1 MMNEHE
7 YYCFLKEF
15 WKVTNDGFIIVDPN
29 GVIVD
34 INETYC
40 EFLGKT
46 REQVLGK
53 PIGEV
58 ISTTSMY
65 DVLSSARDGDD
76 NVYLQPY
83 GENDNASNVE
93 THAVANRF
101 CFFNEQGELLGAAA
115 QMSFKERA
123 AAMAYRIATEELNY
137 YKRAYEESSEE
148 DSGFSKILGNSE
160 AMQKLKEKAMRVAR
174 KDFPVLITGETGTGK
189 ELFAQAIHRESSRR
203 KNPIISINCA
213 SIPSELLES
222 ELFGYD
228 EGAFTGAKKGGKIG
242 KFQLADGGTIFLDE
256 IGDLPLVLQA
266 KLLRVLQEHEI
277 EKVGGGKP
285 IPIDVRFISATRQ
298 NLAEMVERGE
308 FREDLYYR
316 LNVVNI
322 ETLPLREHPTDIL
335 LYANHVLNALNVKYK
350 TGHLLSDRV
359 KYLLM
364 CYKWPGNVRELI
376 NVITSAYATCDSYV
390 IEEMDLPGRLV
401 SGTAGNSVSQ
411 MKLSEM
417 MNLHEAA
424 IIRDAL
430 RRNNQNCKKTA
441 EELGIDRS
449 LLYRKMRKAGI
460 AIHREIK

>member
-1 MMNEHE
+1 MNEHE

-123 AAMAYRIATEELNY
+123 AAMAYSIATEELNY

-160 AMQKLKEKAMRVAR
+160 TMQKLKEKAMRVAR

-203 KNPIISINCA
+203 KKPIISINCA

-242 KFQLADGGTIFLDE
+242 KFQLAD
-256 IGDLPLVLQA
+256 
-266 KLLRVLQEHEI
+266 
-277 EKVGGGKP
+277 GGKP

-335 LYANHVLNALNVKYK
+335 LYANHVLNALNAKYK

>member
-1 MMNEHE
+1 MNEHE

-76 NVYLQPY
+76 NIYLQPY

-123 AAMAYRIATEELNY
+123 AAMAYSIATEELNY

-203 KNPIISINCA
+203 KKPIISINCA

-242 KFQLADGGTIFLDE
+242 KFQLAD
-256 IGDLPLVLQA
+256 
-266 KLLRVLQEHEI
+266 
-277 EKVGGGKP
+277 GGKP

-335 LYANHVLNALNVKYK
+335 LYANHVLNALNAKYK

>member
-1 MMNEHE
+1 MNEHE

-123 AAMAYRIATEELNY
+123 EAMAYSIATEELNY

-203 KNPIISINCA
+203 KKPIISINCA

-242 KFQLADGGTIFLDE
+242 KFQLAD
-256 IGDLPLVLQA
+256 
-266 KLLRVLQEHEI
+266 
-277 EKVGGGKP
+277 GGKP

-335 LYANHVLNALNVKYK
+335 LYANHVLNALNAKYK

>member
-1 MMNEHE
+1 M
-7 YYCFLKEF
+7 F
-15 WKVTNDGFIIVDPN
+15 
-29 GVIVD
+29 
-34 INETYC
+34 
-40 EFLGKT
+40 
-46 REQVLGK
+46 QVLGSL
-53 PIGEV
+53 GV
-58 ISTTSMY
+58 TGGHR
-65 DVLSSARDGDD
+65 L
-76 NVYLQPY
+76 L
-83 GENDNASNVE
+83 
-93 THAVANRF
+93 
-101 CFFNEQGELLGAAA
+101 EQGAGLFRIAVHHVAHAPQVVGTKVGVALERVQRLGVLFGLQQVDGFVERQEFGIGLRLVEHLDVSRVAKLREEVLLHIVIGLATVELHEKSQATHFLLGVPHRSSVDDVQHLLPGVHVAVCNEPA
-115 QMSFKERA
+115 QKSPR
-123 AAMAYRIATEELNY
+123 
-137 YKRAYEESSEE
+137 
-148 DSGFSKILGNSE
+148 
-160 AMQKLKEKAMRVAR
+160 
-174 KDFPVLITGETGTGK
+174 
-189 ELFAQAIHRESSRR
+189 
-203 KNPIISINCA
+203 
-213 SIPSELLES
+213 LLVV
-222 ELFGYD
+222 F
-228 EGAFTGAKKGGKIG
+228 
-242 KFQLADGGTIFLDE
+242 
-256 IGDLPLVLQA
+256 
-266 KLLRVLQEHEI
+266 H

-335 LYANHVLNALNVKYK
+335 LYANHVLNALNAKYK

>member
-1 MMNEHE
+1 M
-7 YYCFLKEF
+7 
-15 WKVTNDGFIIVDPN
+15 
-29 GVIVD
+29 
-34 INETYC
+34 
-40 EFLGKT
+40 
-46 REQVLGK
+46 
-53 PIGEV
+53 
-58 ISTTSMY
+58 
-65 DVLSSARDGDD
+65 
-76 NVYLQPY
+76 
-83 GENDNASNVE
+83 
-93 THAVANRF
+93 
-101 CFFNEQGELLGAAA
+101 
-115 QMSFKERA
+115 
-123 AAMAYRIATEELNY
+123 
-137 YKRAYEESSEE
+137 
-148 DSGFSKILGNSE
+148 
-160 AMQKLKEKAMRVAR
+160 
-174 KDFPVLITGETGTGK
+174 
-189 ELFAQAIHRESSRR
+189 
-203 KNPIISINCA
+203 
-213 SIPSELLES
+213 ES

-266 KLLRVLQEHEI
+266 KLLRVFQEHEI

-335 LYANHVLNALNVKYK
+335 LYANHVLNALNAKYK

>member
-1 MMNEHE
+1 M
-7 YYCFLKEF
+7 
-15 WKVTNDGFIIVDPN
+15 
-29 GVIVD
+29 
-34 INETYC
+34 
-40 EFLGKT
+40 
-46 REQVLGK
+46 
-53 PIGEV
+53 
-58 ISTTSMY
+58 
-65 DVLSSARDGDD
+65 
-76 NVYLQPY
+76 
-83 GENDNASNVE
+83 
-93 THAVANRF
+93 
-101 CFFNEQGELLGAAA
+101 
-115 QMSFKERA
+115 
-123 AAMAYRIATEELNY
+123 
-137 YKRAYEESSEE
+137 
-148 DSGFSKILGNSE
+148 
-160 AMQKLKEKAMRVAR
+160 
-174 KDFPVLITGETGTGK
+174 
-189 ELFAQAIHRESSRR
+189 
-203 KNPIISINCA
+203 
-213 SIPSELLES
+213 
-222 ELFGYD
+222 
-228 EGAFTGAKKGGKIG
+228 
-242 KFQLADGGTIFLDE
+242 
-256 IGDLPLVLQA
+256 LQA

-335 LYANHVLNALNVKYK
+335 LYANHVLNALNAKYK

-441 EELGIDRS
+441 EELGIDRR

>member
-1 MMNEHE
+1 MSHGDYMAQVPAGFRLVGHTAACPNVAIADETRGFYGVQFHPE
-7 YYCFLKEF
+7 VNHTQHGTDMIRNFLYR
-15 WKVTNDGFIIVDPN
+15 V
-29 GVIVD
+29 
-34 INETYC
+34 C
-40 EFLGKT
+40 
-46 REQVLGK
+46 
-53 PIGEV
+53 
-58 ISTTSMY
+58 
-65 DVLSSARDGDD
+65 
-76 NVYLQPY
+76 
-83 GENDNASNVE
+83 
-93 THAVANRF
+93 
-101 CFFNEQGELLGAAA
+101 GAAGDWT
-115 QMSFKERA
+115 MEGYKNRA
-123 AAMAYRIATEELNY
+123 IVQIR
-137 YKRAYEESSEE
+137 
-148 DSGFSKILGNSE
+148 
-160 AMQKLKEKAMRVAR
+160 
-174 KDFPVLITGETGTGK
+174 
-189 ELFAQAIHRESSRR
+189 
-203 KNPIISINCA
+203 
-213 SIPSELLES
+213 
-222 ELFGYD
+222 
-228 EGAFTGAKKGGKIG
+228 
-242 KFQLADGGTIFLDE
+242 
-256 IGDLPLVLQA
+256 
-266 KLLRVLQEHEI
+266 

-335 LYANHVLNALNVKYK
+335 LYANHVLNALNAKYK

>member
-1 MMNEHE
+1 MDAEMNRKLSAVSPEE
-7 YYCFLKEF
+7 
-15 WKVTNDGFIIVDPN
+15 V
-29 GVIVD
+29 
-34 INETYC
+34 ETDTVKQ
-40 EFLGKT
+40 E
-46 REQVLGK
+46 
-53 PIGEV
+53 
-58 ISTTSMY
+58 
-65 DVLSSARDGDD
+65 
-76 NVYLQPY
+76 Y
-83 GENDNASNVE
+83 GERMKKENGFENFKGNDPKIR
-93 THAVANRF
+93 HIR
-101 CFFNEQGELLGAAA
+101 ELG
-115 QMSFKERA
+115 Q
-123 AAMAYRIATEELNY
+123 RIART
-137 YKRAYEESSEE
+137 
-148 DSGFSKILGNSE
+148 
-160 AMQKLKEKAMRVAR
+160 
-174 KDFPVLITGETGTGK
+174 DFPVLITGETGTGK
-189 ELFAQAIHRESSRR
+189 EVIARAIHMESGRSEE
-203 KNPIISINCA
+203 PFVAINCGA
-213 SIPSELLES
+213 IPAELLES
-222 ELFGYD
+222 ELFGY
-228 EGAFTGAKKGGKIG
+228 EGGSFTGAKRQGKIG
-242 KFQLADGGTIFLDE
+242 KFEMANKGTFFLDE

-322 ETLPLREHPTDIL
+322 ETLPLREHPADIL
-335 LYANHVLNALNVKYK
+335 LYANHVLNALNAKYK

>member
-1 MMNEHE
+1 MNEHE

-123 AAMAYRIATEELNY
+123 AAMAYSIATEELNY

-160 AMQKLKEKAMRVAR
+160 VMQKLKEKAMRVAR

-203 KNPIISINCA
+203 KKPIISINCA

-242 KFQLADGGTIFLDE
+242 KFQLAD
-256 IGDLPLVLQA
+256 
-266 KLLRVLQEHEI
+266 
-277 EKVGGGKP
+277 GGKP

-335 LYANHVLNALNVKYK
+335 LYANHVLNALNAKYK

>member
-1 MMNEHE
+1 MDAEMNRKLSAVSPEE
-7 YYCFLKEF
+7 
-15 WKVTNDGFIIVDPN
+15 V
-29 GVIVD
+29 
-34 INETYC
+34 ETDTVKQ
-40 EFLGKT
+40 E
-46 REQVLGK
+46 
-53 PIGEV
+53 
-58 ISTTSMY
+58 
-65 DVLSSARDGDD
+65 
-76 NVYLQPY
+76 Y
-83 GENDNASNVE
+83 GERMKKENGFENFKGNDPKIR
-93 THAVANRF
+93 HIR
-101 CFFNEQGELLGAAA
+101 ELG
-115 QMSFKERA
+115 Q
-123 AAMAYRIATEELNY
+123 RIART
-137 YKRAYEESSEE
+137 
-148 DSGFSKILGNSE
+148 
-160 AMQKLKEKAMRVAR
+160 
-174 KDFPVLITGETGTGK
+174 DFPVLITGETGTGK
-189 ELFAQAIHRESSRR
+189 EVIARAIHMESGRSAE
-203 KNPIISINCA
+203 PFVAINCGA
-213 SIPSELLES
+213 IPAELLES
-222 ELFGYD
+222 ELFVY
-228 EGAFTGAKKGGKIG
+228 EGGSFTGAKRQGKIG
-242 KFQLADGGTIFLDE
+242 KFEMANKGTFFLDE

-322 ETLPLREHPTDIL
+322 ETLPLREHPADIL
-335 LYANHVLNALNVKYK
+335 LYANHVLNALNAKYK

>member
-1 MMNEHE
+1 
-7 YYCFLKEF
+7 
-15 WKVTNDGFIIVDPN
+15 
-29 GVIVD
+29 
-34 INETYC
+34 
-40 EFLGKT
+40 
-46 REQVLGK
+46 
-53 PIGEV
+53 
-58 ISTTSMY
+58 
-65 DVLSSARDGDD
+65 
-76 NVYLQPY
+76 
-83 GENDNASNVE
+83 
-93 THAVANRF
+93 
-101 CFFNEQGELLGAAA
+101 
-115 QMSFKERA
+115 MSFKERA
-123 AAMAYRIATEELNY
+123 AAMAYSIATEELNY

-189 ELFAQAIHRESSRR
+189 ELFAQAIHWESSRR
-203 KNPIISINCA
+203 KKPIISINCA

-228 EGAFTGAKKGGKIG
+228 EGAFTGAKK
-242 KFQLADGGTIFLDE
+242 
-256 IGDLPLVLQA
+256 
-266 KLLRVLQEHEI
+266 
-277 EKVGGGKP
+277 GGKP

-322 ETLPLREHPTDIL
+322 ETLPMREHLADIL
-335 LYANHVLNALNVKYK
+335 LYANHVLNALNAKYK

-364 CYKWPGNVRELI
+364 CYKWTGNVRELI
-376 NVITSAYATCDSYV
+376 NVIISAYATCDSYA